1 MATPNKIYR
10 EPNALSESLP
20 LDVDVLKLLAQL
32 FGMNILEIIIAF
44 ATDGEEGSRLTL
56 QKNRDGFT
64 VQVTGTVHKTKQE
77 QLDSHRLV
85 AIQEMLSPQ

>member
-10 EPNALSESLP
+10 EPNAFSAHLS

-64 VQVTGTVHKTKQE
+64 VQVTGAVHKTKQE
-77 QLDSHRLV
+77 QLDPQRLV
-85 AIQEMLSPQ
+85 GIRELLSP